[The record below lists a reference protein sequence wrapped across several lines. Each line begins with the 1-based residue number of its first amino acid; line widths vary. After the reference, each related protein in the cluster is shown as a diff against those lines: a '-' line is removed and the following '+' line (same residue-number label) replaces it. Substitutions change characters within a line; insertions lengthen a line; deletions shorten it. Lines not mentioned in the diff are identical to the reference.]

1 MVRSLSLEQW
11 DKPKGRIRF
20 MEDRHKLE
28 DVVDQMEVETEEEV
42 VRKE

>member
-1 MVRSLSLEQW
+1 
-11 DKPKGRIRF
+11 